1 VHSMLVEKVRK
12 YMEDRGMLSRGDRVV
27 VGLSGGP
34 DSVAL
39 LHILRELQESMEIR
53 LFAAHV
59 NHCLR
64 GGASDEDAAFA
75 ERLCREWDIPFFQK
89 RADIG
94 ALSARFHRSEEETGR
109 LVRYDFFRQV
119 RKQVNGNRIATAH
132 HRNDQAETI
141 LHHIIRG
148 AGMQGLSGIAP
159 VSEGVLIR
167 PLLDVTREEIRDYLR
182 ENKLSCRVDA
192 TNADSYHTRNRIRN
206 GLIPYLER
214 DFNPD
219 IVGSLARMGEIVRE
233 ENDFMAEY
241 CGRVYRECSSREQGA
256 VDLDLEQLLSFHSAV
271 QKRLIQTA
279 ILEVR
284 GSPDGVGSVH
294 ILAAARLALQS
305 RTGSV
310 TRIPSVCGPPFHPEV
325 IVEKGYGVLR
335 FRKSGQENTP
345 AFFDVPL
352 PVPGTVFLKELGILV
367 TAEETDVKRGFAFS
381 PECIYMDESAV
392 KGSLRIRLR
401 RNGDRFRPLGLNGTK
416 KLKDFF
422 MDRKIPREE
431 RDRIPLLIDREDGK
445 DHIIWVVGLQMSGD
459 YRITESSGRILRI
472 GMKYK
477 NLEKHMEGNQC
488 RRMWKEY

>member
-1 VHSMLVEKVRK
+1 MHSMLAEKVRK
-12 YMEDRGMLSRGDRVV
+12 YMEDRHMLSRGDRVV

-34 DSVAL
+34 DSVTL
-39 LHILRELQESMEIR
+39 LHILKEYQEPMEIT

-75 ERLCREWDIPFFQK
+75 ERLCREWNIPFFQK
-89 RADIG
+89 KADIG
-94 ALSARFHRSEEETGR
+94 ALSAKSHRSEEETGR

-119 RKQVNGNRIATAH
+119 LRQVNGDRIATAH
-132 HRNDQAETI
+132 HRDDQAETI

-148 AGMQGLSGIAP
+148 AGMQGLCGIAP
-159 VSEGVLIR
+159 VSQGVLIR

-182 ENKLSCRVDA
+182 ENKLPYRVDA
-192 TNADSYHTRNRIRN
+192 TNADSSHTRNRIRN

-219 IVGSLARMGEIVRE
+219 IAGSLARMGEIVRE

-241 CGRVYRECSSREQGA
+241 CGRVYRECSSREQGI
-256 VDLDLEQLLSFHSAV
+256 VDLDLKQLLSCHSAV

-284 GSPDGVGSVH
+284 GSPDGVGFAH
-294 ILAAARLALQS
+294 ILAAASLAGQS

-310 TRIPSVCGPPFHPEV
+310 TRIPGACGPPFHPEV
-325 IVEKGYGVLR
+325 LVEKRYGVLR
-335 FRKSGQENTP
+335 FRKPGQEDAP

-352 PVPGTVFLKELGILV
+352 PVPGTVFLKEPGILV
-367 TAEETDVKRGFAFS
+367 TAEETDVQKGFAFS
-381 PECIYMDESAV
+381 PECIYVDESAV
-392 KGSLRIRLR
+392 RGSLRIRLR
-401 RNGDRFRPLGLNGTK
+401 RNGDRFHPLGLNGTK

-431 RDRIPLLIDREDGK
+431 RDRIPLLVDREDGK
-445 DHIIWVVGLQMSGD
+445 DHIIWVIGLQMSGD
-459 YRITESSGRILRI
+459 YRITESSGKILRI
-472 GMKYK
+472 GVKYK
-477 NLEKHMEGNQC
+477 NQENIMEGNQC
-488 RRMWKEY
+488 RGMWKEY